1 LQPEAEEDPEGDGA
15 DKDIDII
22 GDDVQME
29 TEVTERH
36 AEAEMPAMEVPTTN
50 IPIEAEIP
58 RRPEV

>member
-29 TEVTERH
+29 SEVIERH
-36 AEAEMPAMEVPTTN
+36 TEAEMPAMEVPTTN